1 MAEGLFIRVTHLG
14 ASDGSLLISDVNDAT
29 DGPIHENSKAGAVY
43 VPESG
48 TSDLVYTADVARS
61 FESGVIRSAISAGF
75 ASATFERGDS
85 VGQTLSV
92 VLADADVVAIG
103 ALGKLVGASI
113 VTSGA
118 SDAGAT
124 MTIQNSDGDDMVTAA
139 DGAAVTGLGELT
151 LEDEAADLSAD
162 DVLTCTWS
170 DNGGGQGCTLQLTF
184 AG

>member
-61 FESGVIRSAISAGF
+61 FESGVIRSAITEGLVA
-75 ASATFERGDS
+75 ATFERGDS

-92 VLADADVVAIG
+92 VMADTDTIAIG

-113 VTSGA
+113 ITSGA
-118 SDAGAT
+118 SDAAAT

-139 DGAAVTGLGELT
+139 DGAAVTGLGALT
-151 LEDEAADLSAD
+151 LSEDAAALEAD
-162 DVLTCTWS
+162 DVLTCAWS